1 MRSYFTIILL
11 IFTTS
16 ISLNA
21 QFLQDFDAKEGITQ
35 ATTEAGASL
44 SSPYL
49 KGVGM
54 VNLEKFDLELPF
66 DVAFNPN
73 NGNSKLWI
81 YFFGDADDPNDEKM
95 EFVPIG
101 KVLLMGLTNLKTLG
115 FPSDVMIEDVFPF
128 IPLKANWMGS
138 IDFVSGLN
146 SNSSFQQL
154 KLKYSSSE
162 FLSVGIASN
171 DDEDTGIYG
180 DPYWMIQYAEK
191 ADDLDFVCYS
201 NALNGSIECFDLNAV
216 GSVKYEL
223 AKDIQLFPQPAIE
236 EINAN
241 FENQYKTF
249 KVVDLFGNEVKTGLI
264 NQGNKQFNLS
274 ISGFSSGV
282 YYLILE
288 NDYRNDV
295 VRFVK
300 I

>member
-1 MRSYFTIILL
+1 MRSLFTFILL
-11 IFTTS
+11 IFSIS

-21 QFLQDFDAKEGITQ
+21 QLFQDFDAIEGITQ

-54 VNLEKFDLELPF
+54 INLAKFDLELQF
-66 DVAFNPN
+66 DVSFNPN

-101 KVLLMGLTNLKTLG
+101 KVLFVGLTNLKTLG
-115 FPSDVMIEDVFPF
+115 FPSNVNIQDVFPF
-128 IPLKANWMGS
+128 IPLKDNWMGS
-138 IDFVSGLN
+138 IDFISGLN
-146 SNSSFQQL
+146 SNASFQQL
-154 KLKYSSSE
+154 KTKHSSSE

-171 DDEDTGIYG
+171 DDEESGIYG
-180 DPYWMIQYAEK
+180 DPYWMIQYAEE
-191 ADDLDFVCYS
+191 ADDLDFVCYT
-201 NALNGSIECFDLNAV
+201 NALNGSTECFDFNAI
-216 GSVKYEL
+216 GSVKFEL
-223 AKDIQLFPQPAIE
+223 AKDIKLFPQPATE

-241 FENQYKTF
+241 LENHYKTF
-249 KVVDLFGNEVKTGLI
+249 KVVDLFGNELKSGLI
-264 NQGNKQFNLS
+264 NQGNKQFHLN
-274 ISGFSSGV
+274 ITGFSSGV

-288 NDYRNDV
+288 NDNRNDV